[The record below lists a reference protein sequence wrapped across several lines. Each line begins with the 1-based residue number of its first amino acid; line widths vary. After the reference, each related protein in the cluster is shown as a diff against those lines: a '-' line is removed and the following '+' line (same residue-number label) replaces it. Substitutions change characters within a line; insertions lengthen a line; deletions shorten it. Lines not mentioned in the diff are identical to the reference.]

1 MSRHSV
7 QHIKGIVTAGL
18 WILLCFQG
26 CRRPLWVA
34 GSEYHSAVL
43 ITDWRQ
49 YDSSDPDGMTAWF
62 YPDDGES
69 RAYKYTTSS
78 VRRLEFY
85 IPTGNY
91 QGVVIDYSPDEFGR
105 QEFLDMDNAQT
116 ALVKATLASYQ
127 PREPL
132 ELYGPG
138 CYAHSLGTTNDE
150 TGLYQVSSQPENMAL
165 DTLQNLSVFTG
176 EYGDY
181 IPYKIRD
188 TYQESFEEKNFYSYP
203 LCPIWKMRIRVYIKG
218 LDYLWNTEGSLAG
231 MSDGRFLALNHTT
244 DNPCLLSV
252 PDWEVRRTA
261 DNFGYIAATVSTW
274 GLPNQFRPL
283 HIVAAGE
290 ESKADN
296 GGDGLGP
303 VIVNW
308 EGKTPLVPED
318 IRLNLK
324 FILRD
329 QATVLYYHYDVGELV
344 YSYDGELVFRVDIGP
359 DDPSIPD
366 LPYVDAKDSAGFD
379 ATVSPWE
386 DGGTADI
393 TF

>member
-7 QHIKGIVTAGL
+7 LHIVGAVAAGL
-18 WILLCFQG
+18 CILFCFQG

-62 YPDDGES
+62 YPVDGS
-69 RAYKYTTSS
+69 TRAYRYTDAN

-85 IPTGNY
+85 LPTGNY

-105 QEFLDMDNAQT
+105 QEFVGMDYAET
-116 ALVKATLASYQ
+116 ALARATPASYQ
-127 PREPL
+127 PTEPAQ
-132 ELYGPG
+132 LYGPE
-138 CYAHSLGTTNDE
+138 CYSRSLGPVNET
-150 TGLYQVSSQPENMAL
+150 TGLYPVSNQPETMAL

-176 EYGDY
+176 EFGDY
-181 IPYKIRD
+181 IPYKVRD
-188 TYQESFEEKNFYSYP
+188 TYQDSFEEKYFYSFP

-218 LDYLWNTEGSLAG
+218 LDYLWATEGSLAG
-231 MSDGRFLALNHTT
+231 MSDGRFLAMNHTT
-244 DNPCLLSV
+244 ENPCLLSI
-252 PDWEVRRTA
+252 PDWEVKRTGE
-261 DNFGYIAATVSTW
+261 NFGYIAATVNTW
-274 GLPNQFRPL
+274 GLPNAYCPV
-283 HIVAAGE
+283 HIVPAGE
-290 ESKADN
+290 ESKAE

-303 VIVNW
+303 VVVNW
-308 EGKTPLVPED
+308 EGRTPLAAED

-324 FILRD
+324 FLLRD
-329 QATVLYYHYDVGELV
+329 QATVLYYHYDVGERV

-359 DDPSIPD
+359 DNPSIPD

-386 DGGTADI
+386 DGGSADI